1 VRLRVVT
8 ALRALARSRGR
19 LWEIIVVSK
28 RIRDHRDSLREIDA
42 EFAAALDD
50 EDDERRQGR
59 RRHSEYKT
67 QQLCRQVQR
76 ALNLAMAARSAG
88 GEVDAVFVSGV
99 SPAPDCGH
107 LLVQVVIPDGC
118 STTDVLTE
126 LRASTPR
133 LRAEVARSISRK
145 RAPELSFVPG
155 TAEDDRHG

>member
-1 VRLRVVT
+1 
-8 ALRALARSRGR
+8 
-19 LWEIIVVSK
+19 
-28 RIRDHRDSLREIDA
+28 
-42 EFAAALDD
+42 
-50 EDDERRQGR
+50 
-59 RRHSEYKT
+59 
-67 QQLCRQVQR
+67 VQR
-76 ALNLAMAARSAG
+76 ALNLALAARSTG
-88 GEVDAVFVSGV
+88 GEIDAVFVSGV

-133 LRAEVARSISRK
+133 LRADVARSISRK